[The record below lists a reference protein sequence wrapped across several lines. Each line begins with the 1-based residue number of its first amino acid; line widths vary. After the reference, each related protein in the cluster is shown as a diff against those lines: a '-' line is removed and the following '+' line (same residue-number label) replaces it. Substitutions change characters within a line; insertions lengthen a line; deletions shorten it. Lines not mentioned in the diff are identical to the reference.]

1 MADDDSRSED
11 AEKRPGKSSKPS
23 KKPETGKDGKARKKR
38 DDKAEKP
45 TDSDDDAKAAKSEK
59 SGKDKAVKTA
69 AKSDDADTDPK
80 GSGKDDKPRKKR
92 RGVVT
97 FIREIFE
104 QLRKVVYP
112 TRKQL
117 LTYTAVVLIFVTIMI
132 GVIYGLDYVMS
143 KGVTWVF
150 GGSEK

>member
-23 KKPETGKDGKARKKR
+23 KKPETGKDAKARRKR
-38 DDKAEKP
+38 DDDKPAKSGKSDKDAKDDKSAKAEK
-45 TDSDDDAKAAKSEK
+45 SD
-59 SGKDKAVKTA
+59 KDKAVKTA
-69 AKSDDADTDPK
+69 AKSE
-80 GSGKDDKPRKKR
+80 KDDKPKKR
-92 RGVVT
+92 RGLGT
-97 FIREIFE
+97 FLREIFE

-150 GGSEK
+150 GGNEK

>member
-23 KKPETGKDGKARKKR
+23 KKSETGKDGKSDKKR
-38 DDKAEKP
+38 DDKVAKP
-45 TDSDDDAKAAKSEK
+45 GKADKDAKDDKSAKTEK
-59 SGKDKAVKTA
+59 SDKDKSVKTA
-69 AKSDDADTDPK
+69 AKSTA
-80 GSGKDDKPRKKR
+80 KDDKPKKR
-92 RGVVT
+92 RGLGT
-97 FIREIFE
+97 FLREIFE

-150 GGSEK
+150 GGGEK

>member
-23 KKPETGKDGKARKKR
+23 KRPSKSEDAKAKAGKKSDKKS
-38 DDKAEKP
+38 DKA
-45 TDSDDDAKAAKSEK
+45 DDDAKPDKVEKSEK
-59 SGKDKAVKTA
+59 GKAVKTA
-69 AKSDDADTDPK
+69 AKSEA
-80 GSGKDDKPRKKR
+80 KDDKPKKKPGLLR
-92 RGVVT
+92 RFGI

-117 LTYTAVVLIFVTIMI
+117 LTYTAVVLVFVTIMI

-143 KGVTWVF
+143 KGVMWVF
-150 GGSEK
+150 GGNDK